1 MYSGVLYA
9 MKTAAE
15 PVSVY
20 SYAYDELV
28 GVNKEM
34 SLGEEAVSSLVF
46 SKAYVESQIHK
57 MCAGNLYKNTIKG
70 GTEGIHLLGSHI
82 DRAQSCVD
90 IIAYYTVEPMIP
102 FAGTE
107 IVMMNRYY
115 TKMWT
120 GYKSEKIVD
129 EDVYV
134 FITESG
140 SVYHLT
146 ENCTYLKLSIS
157 KVNAAD
163 LDTKRNES
171 GKTYSQ
177 CEMCCDKSTLQEVY
191 YITDYGE
198 RYHEVITC
206 SGLKRKVYCVEKTE
220 VDNWSVCSRCSQ
232 MAEGS
237 K

>member
-1 MYSGVLYA
+1 MVLDVLVVLVLENVQLGVLVDVMQNVHLVVIA
-9 MKTAAE
+9 
-15 PVSVY
+15 SVTI
-20 SYAYDELV
+20 LV
-28 GVNKEM
+28 
-34 SLGEEAVSSLVF
+34 LA
-46 SKAYVESQIHK
+46 
-57 MCAGNLYKNTIKG
+57 
-70 GTEGIHLLGSHI
+70 
-82 DRAQSCVD
+82 R
-90 IIAYYTVEPMIP
+90 
-102 FAGTE
+102 GTE

-120 GYKSEKIVD
+120 GYKSEKIID

-232 MAEGS
+232 MAEGT